1 MSDLVN
7 QTIGQYQVVEFLEDG
22 GESLI
27 YRGYQPGIN
36 RTVLLKVLKPEVAA
50 DPSSKQK
57 FLSQAEIVSKM
68 ENPNILHLYDAGSS
82 EDFVY
87 QVEGYAE
94 GGSLTSRLG
103 EFHNPLA
110 ALSIISGITKGLK
123 YLYSKG
129 YVHGNLNPANIFLSD
144 TKEPLISDFSYPGRS
159 SESISPYR
167 APEQTYSGVI
177 NQQTDVYALG
187 ATLYSMLIGEP
198 PQIGAA
204 VSPRSKRPDLSD
216 EVERVVLKSMNQ
228 NPDYRFQNATE
239 FTTALQNA
247 LQPQDA
253 QAAVA
258 PQPSGPPVVTQTVQI
273 QESKATPWGSILL
286 GVLLVFAVAV
296 ILFAVISPLGGDSP
310 DDGVPVV
317 PTQTQVVEDAPPTE
331 APEPTEAPLPEEPAQ
346 LPAPGDGDS
355 PSLGDRIRDACPSAA
370 VIAVLGFG
378 SMVYSE
384 NRKRKAR

>member
-7 QTIGQYQVVEFLEDG
+7 QTLGQYKVVELLDDG

-50 DPSSKQK
+50 DPSSKQQ

-68 ENPNILHLYDAGSS
+68 ENPNILPLYDAGSS

-94 GGSLTSRLG
+94 GGPLSNRLD

-110 ALSIISGITKGLK
+110 ALSIIAGITKGLE
-123 YLYSKG
+123 YLHSKG
-129 YVHGNLNPANIFLSD
+129 YVHGNLNPANTYLSD
-144 TKEPLISDFSYPGRS
+144 TKEPLLSDFNYPGQS

-177 NQQTDVYALG
+177 NQQTDVYSLG
-187 ATLYSMLIGEP
+187 AILYSMLIGEP
-198 PQIGAA
+198 PPIGAV

-228 NPDYRFQNATE
+228 NPDYRFQNARE

-253 QAAVA
+253 QAAMA

-273 QESKATPWGSILL
+273 QESKGTPWGSILL
-286 GVLLVFAVAV
+286 GILLVLTVAV
-296 ILFAVISPLGGDSP
+296 ILLVVIPPLRGDSP
-310 DDGVPVV
+310 DDGAAVV
-317 PTQTQVVEDAPPTE
+317 PTQTQVAEDVPPTE
-331 APEPTEAPLPEEPAQ
+331 APVPTEVPLPEAPAQ
-346 LPAPGDGDS
+346 LPEPGDGDS
-355 PSLGDRIRDACPSAA
+355 PSLGNRIREACPSAA

>member
-7 QTIGQYQVVEFLEDG
+7 QTLGQYQVVELLDDG

-50 DPSSKQK
+50 DPASKQQ
-57 FLSQAEIVSKM
+57 FLSQAEIVAKM
-68 ENPNILHLYDAGSS
+68 EDPNILPLYDAGSS

-94 GGSLTSRLG
+94 GGPLSMRLG
-103 EFHNPLA
+103 EFSNPMS
-110 ALSIISGITKGLK
+110 ALSIIAGITVGLE
-123 YLYSKG
+123 YLHSKG
-129 YVHGNLNPANIFLSD
+129 YVHGNLNPANTYLSD
-144 TKEPLISDFSYPGRS
+144 TKEPLLSDFNYPGQS

-167 APEQTYSGVI
+167 APEQAYSGVI

-187 ATLYSMLIGEP
+187 AILYSMLIGEP
-198 PQIGAA
+198 PPIGAV
-204 VSPRSKRPDLSD
+204 VSPRSKRSDLSD
-216 EVERVVLKSMNQ
+216 EVERLVLKSMNQ
-228 NPDYRFQNATE
+228 NPDYRFQNARE

-273 QESKATPWGSILL
+273 QESKGTPWGSILV
-286 GVLLVFAVAV
+286 GVLLVFAVVV
-296 ILFAVISPLGGDSP
+296 ILFVALGGDSP
-310 DDGVPVV
+310 DDGVVV
-317 PTQTQVVEDAPPTE
+317 EPTPTQVVEEVPPTGV
-331 APEPTEAPLPEEPAQ
+331 PLPETPLPEAPVQ
-346 LPAPGDGDS
+346 LPEPGDGDS
-355 PSLGDRIRDACPSAA
+355 PSFGDRIREACPSAA
-370 VIAVLGFG
+370 AIAVLGFG

-384 NRKRKAR
+384 NRKRKTRGE

>member
-7 QTIGQYQVVEFLEDG
+7 QTLGQYKVVELLDDG

-50 DPSSKQK
+50 DPSSKQQ
-57 FLSQAEIVSKM
+57 FLSQAEFVSKM
-68 ENPNILHLYDAGSS
+68 ENPNILPLYDAGSS

-94 GGSLTSRLG
+94 GGPLSKRLD

-110 ALSIISGITKGLK
+110 ALSIIAGITVGLE
-123 YLYSKG
+123 YLHSKG
-129 YVHGNLNPANIFLSD
+129 HVHGNLNPANTYLSD
-144 TKEPLISDFSYPGRS
+144 TKEPLLSDFNYPGQS

-187 ATLYSMLIGEP
+187 AILYSMLIGEP
-198 PQIGAA
+198 PPIGAV
-204 VSPRSKRPDLSD
+204 VSPRSRRPDLSD

-228 NPDYRFQNATE
+228 NPDYRFQNARE

-247 LQPQDA
+247 LQPNDA

-258 PQPSGPPVVTQTVQI
+258 LQPSGSPVVTQTVQI
-273 QESKATPWGSILL
+273 QEKGTPWGSILV
-286 GVLLVFAVAV
+286 GVLLVLAVAV
-296 ILFAVISPLGGDSP
+296 ILLVVIPPLRGDSP
-310 DDGVPVV
+310 DDSAPVA
-317 PTQTQVVEDAPPTE
+317 PTQTQVVEDVP
-331 APEPTEAPLPEEPAQ
+331 PTEAPLPTPIPDAPVQ
-346 LPAPGDGDS
+346 LPEPGDGDS

-370 VIAVLGFG
+370 AIAVLGFG

-384 NRKRKAR
+384 NRKRKAHRE